1 VGKLWLAEVPALVR
15 RTILDRDGLPEHAY
29 RTMTDPGA
37 LERELEGVRRRDLAV
52 DRGEFR
58 DRLACLAAPVRV
70 PTSTGR
76 VLVGAV
82 AVAVP
87 VVPAGGPGSI
97 ADRLDRL
104 ARAVREGARRLSA
117 ALQDPVSTGWD
128 DGGPGA
134 VRRG

>member
-1 VGKLWLAEVPALVR
+1 MTE
-15 RTILDRDGLPEHAY
+15 RD
-29 RTMTDPGA
+29 A
-37 LERELEGVRRRDLAV
+37 LERELTGVRRNDLAV

-58 DRLACLAAPVRV
+58 ERLACMAAPVRMSEAGV
-70 PTSTGR
+70 PT
-76 VLVGAV
+76 LVGAV

-97 ADRLDRL
+97 ADRRSRL
-104 ARAVREGARRLSA
+104 ERAIREGARRLTV
-117 ALQDPVSTGWD
+117 ALRDPVSTGWD